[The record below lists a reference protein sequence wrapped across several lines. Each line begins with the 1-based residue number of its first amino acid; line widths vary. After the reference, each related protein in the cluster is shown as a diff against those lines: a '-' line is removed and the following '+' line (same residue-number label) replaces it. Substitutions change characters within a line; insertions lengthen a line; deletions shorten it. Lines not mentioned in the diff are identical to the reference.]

1 MPKRIVINTGPII
14 ALVAGLDDLNILERN
29 YDEVIVP
36 QRVVKEILAKGEKRF
51 DAQIFLENDF
61 LNKLEEP
68 IEINTFLKN
77 SLDSGEASVIQ
88 IALNKNIETVCI
100 DEAAGRRIA
109 RLNNLK
115 LTGSLGIIISA
126 INNGENIDL
135 EKIIKNMK
143 NNGVWISDQLR
154 KKAFD
159 LIKNKK

>member
-14 ALVAGLDDLNILERN
+14 ALVAGFDDLNILKRN

>member
-14 ALVAGLDDLNILERN
+14 ALVAGLDDLNILKRN

-100 DEAAGRRIA
+100 DEAARRRIA